1 MLPST
6 TYRSKRQRIVAVLD
20 MGTSKVCCLIAR
32 ATAAPDWLGEQGPT
46 TQYQVI
52 GIGHQRALGMKSGTV
67 VNMDLAEQAI
77 RSAVDQAELMAG
89 VTVENVLLGV
99 TCGRI
104 SSESFQASV
113 AIESAGVRGQDIDR
127 VLAAGRDYAT
137 REGRTLLH
145 ALATGCHLDG
155 GTKISDPCGM
165 IADRLQVDIHSVAA
179 DEAPLRNLMLCVE
192 RCHLE
197 VAGLAA
203 APYASAIASL
213 TPDEAKLGAT
223 CIDIGAGTTTIA
235 VFADGEFILADALA
249 MGGHLITL
257 DLAHAFSTPL
267 EDAER
272 IKTLYASAYPT
283 PSDEREVVALPMVG
297 DDDLPQHNKYNQGAD
312 RRDHSPAHGRNF
324 RPGARPADGK
334 GIGRL
339 RQPPRRADGR
349 RESAAGP
356 WRLGGK
362 YFGRGGS
369 AWTPTWRGR
378 ASRYGRS
385 RFLCGGRTADF
396 FGPLR
401 RRDGVPDRGTGAGHG
416 DGISRPGRPVD
427 QGEFLKR
434 VRMRVANGNKSEGFN
449 QLVQP
454 WQST

>member
-1 MLPST
+1 MLPSS
-6 TYRSKRQRIVAVLD
+6 TYRPKRQRIVAVLD
-20 MGTSKVCCLIAR
+20 VGTSKICCLIAR
-32 ATAAPDWLGEQGPT
+32 ATPAPDWLGEQGPA

-67 VNMDLAEQAI
+67 VHMDLAEQAI

-113 AIESAGVRGQDIDR
+113 AIQSAGVRGEDIDR
-127 VLAAGRDYAT
+127 VLAAGRDYAI
-137 REGRTLLH
+137 RDGRTLLH

-203 APYASAIASL
+203 APYASGIATL

-283 PSDEREVVALPMVG
+283 PSDEREVIAFPMVG
-297 DDDLPQHNKYNQGAD
+297 EDEFAQHNNTTKAQIAEIIRPRMEEIFIQVRDRLNAKGMGDSGSPRVVLTGGASQLPGLGELAANILGAD
-312 RRDHSPAHGRNF
+312 VRLGRPRGVAGLPGTADPAFAAAVGLLIFSDRFAADRAF
-324 RPGARPADGK
+324 RIEDPVLATGTGYLERVGQW
-334 GIGRL
+334 I
-339 RQPPRRADGR
+339 
-349 RESAAGP
+349 RES
-356 WRLGGK
+356 
-362 YFGRGGS
+362 F
-369 AWTPTWRGR
+369 
-378 ASRYGRS
+378 
-385 RFLCGGRTADF
+385 
-396 FGPLR
+396 
-401 RRDGVPDRGTGAGHG
+401 
-416 DGISRPGRPVD
+416 
-427 QGEFLKR
+427 
-434 VRMRVANGNKSEGFN
+434 
-449 QLVQP
+449 
-454 WQST
+454 

>member
-1 MLPST
+1 
-6 TYRSKRQRIVAVLD
+6 
-20 MGTSKVCCLIAR
+20 
-32 ATAAPDWLGEQGPT
+32 
-46 TQYQVI
+46 
-52 GIGHQRALGMKSGTV
+52 
-67 VNMDLAEQAI
+67 
-77 RSAVDQAELMAG
+77 
-89 VTVENVLLGV
+89 VLLGV

-113 AIESAGVRGQDIDR
+113 AVQSTGVRADDIDR

-165 IADRLQVDIHSVAA
+165 MADRLQVDIHSVAA

-203 APYASAIASL
+203 APYASAIATL

-272 IKTLYASAYPT
+272 IKTLFASAYPT
-283 PSDEREVVALPMVG
+283 PSDEREMVALPMVG
-297 DDDLPQHNKYNQGAD
+297 DHDLPQHNSTTKAQIAEIIRPRMEEIFIQVRDRLMAKGLGGSGSPRVVLTGGA
-312 RRDHSPAHGRNF
+312 SQL
-324 RPGARPADGK
+324 PGLGD
-334 GIGRL
+334 L
-339 RQPPRRADGR
+339 
-349 RESAAGP
+349 AANILDAEI
-356 WRLGGK
+356 RLGRP
-362 YFGRGGS
+362 RGVAGL
-369 AWTPTWRGR
+369 PG
-378 ASRYGRS
+378 
-385 RFLCGGRTADF
+385 TADPAF
-396 FGPLR
+396 AAAVGLLLFS
-401 RRDGVPDRGTGAGHG
+401 DRFAAEAAIRIEEPTLATGTGYLA
-416 DGISRPGRPVD
+416 RV
-427 QGEFLKR
+427 GEWIKESF
-434 VRMRVANGNKSEGFN
+434 
-449 QLVQP
+449 
-454 WQST
+454 

>member
-32 ATAAPDWLGEQGPT
+32 ATPAPDWLGEQGPA

-67 VNMDLAEQAI
+67 VHMDLAEQAI

-113 AIESAGVRGQDIDR
+113 AIESAGVRGADVDR

-197 VAGLAA
+197 IAGLAA
-203 APYASAIASL
+203 APYASAIATL

-297 DDDLPQHNKYNQGAD
+297 DDDLPQHNNTTKAQIAEIIRPRMEEIFIQVRDRLTAKGLAGSGSPRVVLTGGASQLPGLGDLATNILDAEVRLGRPRGVAGLPGTADPAFAAAVGLLIFSD
-312 RRDHSPAHGRNF
+312 RFAAERAFRIEEPALATGT
-324 RPGARPADGK
+324 GYLARVGQW
-334 GIGRL
+334 I
-339 RQPPRRADGR
+339 
-349 RESAAGP
+349 RES
-356 WRLGGK
+356 
-362 YFGRGGS
+362 F
-369 AWTPTWRGR
+369 
-378 ASRYGRS
+378 
-385 RFLCGGRTADF
+385 
-396 FGPLR
+396 
-401 RRDGVPDRGTGAGHG
+401 
-416 DGISRPGRPVD
+416 
-427 QGEFLKR
+427 
-434 VRMRVANGNKSEGFN
+434 
-449 QLVQP
+449 
-454 WQST
+454 